1 METARS
7 LNADPDLRLQRI
19 HADRTLTM
27 RPKKITLR
35 EMRASGSTRL
45 IVYYCGD
52 YKCAYSVVIDAG
64 RWGDAV
70 RISDLE
76 PKFTCQVCGH
86 RGAGYTRY

>member
-27 RPKKITLR
+27 RPKKITLK

-52 YKCAYSVVIDAG
+52 YKCP
-64 RWGDAV
+64 
-70 RISDLE
+70 RIRS
-76 PKFTCQVCGH
+76 
-86 RGAGYTRY
+86 